1 MQVGNASPAPHKVR
15 EKNKKKV
22 HQSIN
27 RPLHGNIER
36 GLVFASVTKD
46 RKRRTFG
53 DFDSFYRLIVYGTG
67 TLFNELIAFD
77 TEIEDVRAL
86 HE

>member
-1 MQVGNASPAPHKVR
+1 MDS
-15 EKNKKKV
+15 
-22 HQSIN
+22 
-27 RPLHGNIER
+27 
-36 GLVFASVTKD
+36 T
-46 RKRRTFG
+46 RRTFG
-53 DFDSFYRLIVYGTG
+53 DFDSLNRLVVYGTG